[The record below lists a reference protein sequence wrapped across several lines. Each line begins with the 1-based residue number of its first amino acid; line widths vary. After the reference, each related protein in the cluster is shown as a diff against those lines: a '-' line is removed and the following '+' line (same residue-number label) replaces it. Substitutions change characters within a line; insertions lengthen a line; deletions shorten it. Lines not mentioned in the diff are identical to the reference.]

1 VLGCLKQGLDNG
13 ARGFLLLSMDV
24 DLTAPLVSQ
33 ATSFSCAL
41 GPAVDV
47 LVNLL
52 VNLPDCEDES
62 RPVLYACENDHSSVE
77 KLQFAL
83 RTKIEAVPCMVDR
96 ICVDLQVA
104 DDGREVAVTAEGHEG
119 SIVVLNQPE
128 SGEGADGDGPLAGDY
143 VSNPENE
150 KDSRYLYRKK
160 LLTVN
165 GMHTVIA
172 FRTLCSYA
180 QNQRNFQPPEKC
192 LAIPLLDDETV
203 TEEQRKEIWTWGVAQ
218 LLVLMWE
225 HGLPTMMRVH
235 NKESADE
242 LIPFLLDQ
250 LRTTLD
256 RFFSIEDSTARV
268 LGGGVS
274 LRYEGRLLP
283 TFDTI
288 TSDIFTVGWDEECP
302 QMALLK
308 EAGLDFD
315 EMSETLQAL
324 VDEARPFA
332 AVDKRARAM
341 QALEDAMKE
350 EQAAVQIRETQIRC
364 NAASDIAILFDFDG
378 TLGDTET
385 CAMEVAFWELAPY
398 FPNVLAEDLTPQRMK
413 EFIRLNAGKAFELM
427 FDRVESDRAA
437 VGLPAIEEV
446 RAKFQEDF
454 DIIQVVNSNRAALG
468 LQPFEMVREDH
479 GSILDKA
486 RDETLV
492 SLTSL
497 AKPNDGV
504 IKALNFLKISGF
516 KYAVSTTSPKPRVP
530 VCIETA
536 RLTDFFPEE
545 KVHSGFSDF
554 DPPKYKPAPDVYLKA
569 AAAEECPVENCIA
582 VEDSVSGVG
591 SAANAK
597 IGLIVGYVGGSHISH
612 DRREEQAKALMK
624 GGKSINRRG
633 ADVVI
638 TDMQDLPTV
647 ANFFLDLK
655 LDCGDDEQCLSRPFD
670 FSGINSALV
679 DKIYTPEFTG
689 VMGSGSDCGAED
701 VNPR

>member
-1 VLGCLKQGLDNG
+1 MNSNLAFSLNPCLARAPARALARGRQRRLQKKSTLVRSALSSKQPTEEGAAGVGASGDPFSSMMNFISDVNPLASVFKSPDDKLHVHFGAGRLGFGLVLPALESSGSPYVIMNRPSKVWHPIIAGEEETQQHVAVKINGECSCGGRGLHVITEADIRAREDGVLGCLKQGLDNG

-143 VSNPENE
+143 VSNPDNE

-308 EAGLDFD
+308 EAGLDVD

-437 VGLPAIEEV
+437 EIG
-446 RAKFQEDF
+446 RA
-454 DIIQVVNSNRAALG
+454 SC
-468 LQPFEMVREDH
+468 RE
-479 GSILDKA
+479 
-486 RDETLV
+486 
-492 SLTSL
+492 
-497 AKPNDGV
+497 
-504 IKALNFLKISGF
+504 
-516 KYAVSTTSPKPRVP
+516 RV
-530 VCIETA
+530 
-536 RLTDFFPEE
+536 
-545 KVHSGFSDF
+545 
-554 DPPKYKPAPDVYLKA
+554 
-569 AAAEECPVENCIA
+569 
-582 VEDSVSGVG
+582 
-591 SAANAK
+591 
-597 IGLIVGYVGGSHISH
+597 
-612 DRREEQAKALMK
+612 
-624 GGKSINRRG
+624 
-633 ADVVI
+633 
-638 TDMQDLPTV
+638 
-647 ANFFLDLK
+647 
-655 LDCGDDEQCLSRPFD
+655 
-670 FSGINSALV
+670 
-679 DKIYTPEFTG
+679 
-689 VMGSGSDCGAED
+689 
-701 VNPR
+701 

>member
-1 VLGCLKQGLDNG
+1 MKCVDAGVARAERETHDAAIPPVAPGSRRFPSERFFRPEPKAGVRRRPRRDDAPPRRALPAVWGPSGPYPHDPPTGWGYFFPPRAPRVIAARSPAIHPLLRSRSQINGECSCGGRGLHVITEADIRSREDGVLGCLKEGLDKG

-52 VNLPDCEDES
+52 VQLPDCEDEN

-96 ICVDLQVA
+96 ICVDLQVTE
-104 DDGREVAVTAEGHEG
+104 DGREVAVTAEGHEG

-192 LAIPLLDDETV
+192 LALPLLSDETI
-203 TEEQRKEIWTWGVAQ
+203 TEEQRREIWTWGVAQ

-225 HGLPTMMRVH
+225 HGLTTMMRVH
-235 NKESADE
+235 GKESAEE
-242 LIPFLLDQ
+242 LVPFLLDQ

-288 TSDIFTVGWDEECP
+288 TSDIFTVGWDETSP
-302 QMALLK
+302 QLALLK

-315 EMSETLQAL
+315 EMKETLKSL

-332 AVDKRARAM
+332 AVDKRARHASPRGGHEGGAGGCADPRDADSM
-341 QALEDAMKE
+341 QRRLRHCRAL
-350 EQAAVQIRETQIRC
+350 
-364 NAASDIAILFDFDG
+364 
-378 TLGDTET
+378 
-385 CAMEVAFWELAPY
+385 
-398 FPNVLAEDLTPQRMK
+398 
-413 EFIRLNAGKAFELM
+413 RL
-427 FDRVESDRAA
+427 
-437 VGLPAIEEV
+437 
-446 RAKFQEDF
+446 
-454 DIIQVVNSNRAALG
+454 
-468 LQPFEMVREDH
+468 
-479 GSILDKA
+479 
-486 RDETLV
+486 
-492 SLTSL
+492 
-497 AKPNDGV
+497 
-504 IKALNFLKISGF
+504 
-516 KYAVSTTSPKPRVP
+516 
-530 VCIETA
+530 
-536 RLTDFFPEE
+536 
-545 KVHSGFSDF
+545 
-554 DPPKYKPAPDVYLKA
+554 
-569 AAAEECPVENCIA
+569 
-582 VEDSVSGVG
+582 
-591 SAANAK
+591 
-597 IGLIVGYVGGSHISH
+597 
-612 DRREEQAKALMK
+612 
-624 GGKSINRRG
+624 
-633 ADVVI
+633 
-638 TDMQDLPTV
+638 
-647 ANFFLDLK
+647 
-655 LDCGDDEQCLSRPFD
+655 
-670 FSGINSALV
+670 
-679 DKIYTPEFTG
+679 
-689 VMGSGSDCGAED
+689 
-701 VNPR
+701 